1 MIDLVERLVG
11 FRFNKRGRIVV
22 GFIIFAIFL
31 ALFAFFNDITTPE
44 QCKVPVEEMS
54 TFCKNLLYP

>member
-11 FRFNKRGRIVV
+11 FKFNKRGRIVV
-22 GFIIFAIFL
+22 GWTLFVIFL
-31 ALFAFFNDITTPE
+31 SLLAYFNHITTPE
-44 QCKVPVEEMS
+44 QCRVPVEEMS

>member
-1 MIDLVERLVG
+1 MINFVERLVG
-11 FRFNKRGRIVV
+11 FKFSKRGRIVV

-44 QCKVPVEEMS
+44 QCKVSLEEMS